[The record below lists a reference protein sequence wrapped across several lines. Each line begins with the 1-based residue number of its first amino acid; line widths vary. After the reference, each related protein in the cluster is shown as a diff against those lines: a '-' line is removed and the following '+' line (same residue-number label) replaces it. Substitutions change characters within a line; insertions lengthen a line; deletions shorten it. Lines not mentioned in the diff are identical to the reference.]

1 MNSGEKLHSKIKIAF
16 FDVDGTLLPLG
27 VKEPSNKIIYTLKEL
42 QKNDVILC
50 MATGRGVLARPKLKG
65 IQFDAYITFNG
76 SYCFTDEEMIHS
88 CPIPKADVL
97 QILENT
103 IRIGRPIV
111 ISNDKFIVAN
121 GMDENLKTYFSF
133 GGENIAIDEEFDDK
147 CKDDIYQMMLGCE
160 SSEYEEILRG
170 TKGTSVTAWWDRA
183 ADLIPSESG
192 KGRAV
197 QSILGYYGFSKKEAI
212 AFGDGRNDI
221 EMLGAVGRGIAMGNA
236 GEEVKSIADETCKN
250 VEDDGIYYY
259 CVENGLIEPYQAFLA
274 DEVPVYN

>member
-1 MNSGEKLHSKIKIAF
+1 MSGIKIAF

-27 VKEPSNKIIYTLKEL
+27 IKEPSDKTIYTLKEL
-42 QKNDVILC
+42 QKNGVILC

-65 IQFDAYITFNG
+65 IHFDAYITFNG
-76 SYCFTDEEMIHS
+76 SYCFTDEKMIHS
-88 CPIPKADVL
+88 CPIPKSDVL
-97 QILENT
+97 QIVDNT
-103 IRIGRPIV
+103 RKMGRAMV

-121 GMDENLKTYFSF
+121 GMDEDLKTYFSF
-133 GGENIAIDEEFDDK
+133 GGERIAIDENFANK
-147 CKDDIYQMMLGCE
+147 CTDEDIYQIMISCV
-160 SSEYEEILRG
+160 SSEYKKILCG

-197 QSILGYYGFSKKEAI
+197 KSVLAYYGFSKQEAI

-221 EMLGAVGRGIAMGNA
+221 EMLGAVGTVIAMGNA
-236 GEEVKSIADETCKN
+236 GDEVKAIADVTCKN

-259 CVENGLIEPYQAFLA
+259 CMENGLIEPSQA
-274 DEVPVYN
+274 